1 MIKQK
6 KPLQFLALA
15 FGLIIIIS
23 CSSDDNVGGATK
35 STAIYS
41 LQIIDSLQIEYLG
54 QIQLID
60 RNESGQFLLKDTQR
74 EAYLVANEKG
84 EIIHQFVITADNKNF
99 PGAIFES
106 PAFYQNDLIIFY
118 ASKGLYFFDFD
129 GNFQFKT
136 DDPLESNVYASRMG
150 TKAIFEASIEG
161 EEYLLVNRMG
171 FLNGDANTQE
181 YYDSFQAINRF
192 NPSTQETKGLVGLEN
207 ESTYRDGK
215 YHDPYR
221 MQNRFDIEGNQL
233 AIVFKKDPNVYHYT
247 LTKDSTLL
255 NQTLSMKDEILYL
268 DEQKDKG
275 VPNKPGAPPPPIN
288 TFTLKLGE
296 SEVRSVALLKE
307 NLIMVQYN
315 PGLPEEERELAKT
328 IEGIDGIG
336 FEDPDNIP
344 RDHYVVFKDGKKAGG
359 GELPSQLESFIFE
372 GDGFL
377 WFSSVPNEEL
387 EEDVVKWYKVKL
399 MPD

>member
-1 MIKQK
+1 MLKQK

-15 FGLIIIIS
+15 FGLFIIIS
-23 CSSDDNVGGATK
+23 CSSDDNVGETTK

-60 RNESGQFLLKDTQR
+60 RNERGQFLLQDTQR
-74 EAYLVANEKG
+74 KAYLVANEKG
-84 EIIHQFVITADNKNF
+84 EIIHQFIITADNKNF

-118 ASKGLYFFDFD
+118 ASKGLYFFDFE

-136 DDPLESNVYASRMG
+136 SEPLESNVYTTRMG

-181 YYDSFQAINRF
+181 YYDSFQAINLF
-192 NPSTQETKGLVGLEN
+192 NPSTQQTKGLVGLEN

-233 AIVFKKDPNVYHYT
+233 AIVYKYDPYVYHYT
-247 LTKDSTLL
+247 LTKDSALL
-255 NQTLSMKDEILYL
+255 NQSLSLKDEILYI
-268 DEQKDKG
+268 DGQKDKG
-275 VPNKPGAPPPPIN
+275 EPNKPGAPPPPSNI
-288 TFTLKLGE
+288 FTLKLGE
-296 SEVRSVALLKE
+296 SEVGNVALLKE

-315 PGLPEEERELAKT
+315 PGLPEEKRELPKVVDGANGNR
-328 IEGIDGIG
+328 IEY
-336 FEDPDNIP
+336 PDNIP
-344 RDHYVVFKDGKKAGG
+344 RDHYQVFKDGEKAGG
-359 GELPSQLESFIFE
+359 GELPTQLQNFIFE
-372 GDGFL
+372 QDGFL
-377 WFSSVPNEEL
+377 WFSSVPNQKM
-387 EEDVVKWYKVKL
+387 EEDVVTWYKVKL
-399 MPD
+399 LPE

>member
-1 MIKQK
+1 MLKQK

-15 FGLIIIIS
+15 FGLFIFIS

-35 STAIYS
+35 STALYS

-54 QIQLID
+54 QIQLAD
-60 RNESGQFLLKDTQR
+60 KNEKGQFLLLDPQR
-74 EAYLVANEKG
+74 QAYLVADEKG
-84 EIIHQFVITADNKNF
+84 EIIHQFILTPDDKNY
-99 PGAIFES
+99 PGLIFES
-106 PAFYQNDLIIFY
+106 PAFYQNDLIVFY
-118 ASKGLYFFDFD
+118 ASKGLFYFDFE
-129 GNFQFKT
+129 GNFQFKNE
-136 DDPLESNVYASRMG
+136 PLEKDVFVSRMG
-150 TKAIFEASIEG
+150 TKAIFETSIEG
-161 EEYLLVNRMG
+161 EEYILANRIG

-181 YYDSFQAINRF
+181 YYDSFQAINLF
-192 NPSTQETKGLVGLEN
+192 NPRAKQTIGLVGLEN

-233 AIVFKKDPNVYHYT
+233 AIVYKYDPHVYHYT
-247 LTKDSTLL
+247 LTKDSALL
-255 NQTLSMKDEILYL
+255 KQSLSLKDEILYF

-296 SEVRSVALLKE
+296 SEIRSVALLQD

-315 PGLPEEERELAKT
+315 PGLPEEVRESPKT
-328 IEGIDGIG
+328 IEGINGTQI
-336 FEDPDNIP
+336 EDPDNIP
-344 RDHYVVFKDGKKAGG
+344 RDHYQVFKDGEKAGG
-359 GELPSQLESFIFE
+359 EELPSQLKNFIFE
-372 GDGFL
+372 QDGFL
-377 WFSSVPNEEL
+377 WFSSVPNEEM